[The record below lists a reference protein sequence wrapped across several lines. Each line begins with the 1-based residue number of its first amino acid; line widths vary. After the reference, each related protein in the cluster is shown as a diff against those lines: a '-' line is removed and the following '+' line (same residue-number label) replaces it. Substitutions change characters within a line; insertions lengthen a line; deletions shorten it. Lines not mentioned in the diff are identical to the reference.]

1 MFVCPYITPLSFAH
15 FAIMHSFSCDCAH
28 VCFPQQ
34 LLYTFDKQVCV
45 SSCSLNKEETLLGEP
60 LSCADNELSATT
72 PASWTQ
78 IKFKCPCRESS
89 FRSCNARTH
98 KYKTRWCWLVPEE
111 PPETLLWEICSNSV
125 MWHANF
131 AFSLLAVSLAQ
142 NARGE
147 ERLKPSNIPF
157 LFYP

>member
-1 MFVCPYITPLSFAH
+1 MTRTARRIRYCVCVCVCPYIIPLSFAH

-72 PASWTQ
+72 
-78 IKFKCPCRESS
+78 
-89 FRSCNARTH
+89 
-98 KYKTRWCWLVPEE
+98 L
-111 PPETLLWEICSNSV
+111 
-125 MWHANF
+125 
-131 AFSLLAVSLAQ
+131 
-142 NARGE
+142 
-147 ERLKPSNIPF
+147 PS
-157 LFYP
+157 

>member
-1 MFVCPYITPLSFAH
+1 MPVSRKQFQ
-15 FAIMHSFSCDCAH
+15 IMQRMN
-28 VCFPQQ
+28 PQVQ
-34 LLYTFDKQVCV
+34 DEMMLF
-45 SSCSLNKEETLLGEP
+45 G
-60 LSCADNELSATT
+60 
-72 PASWTQ
+72 
-78 IKFKCPCRESS
+78 
-89 FRSCNARTH
+89 
-98 KYKTRWCWLVPEE
+98 CWLVPEE